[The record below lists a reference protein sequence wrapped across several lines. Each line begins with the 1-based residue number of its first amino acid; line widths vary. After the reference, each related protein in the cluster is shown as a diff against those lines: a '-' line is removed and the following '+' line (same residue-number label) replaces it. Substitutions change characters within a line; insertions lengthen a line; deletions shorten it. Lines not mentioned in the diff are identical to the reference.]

1 MDNNK
6 QVLNKE
12 AFKKVVKEI
21 VTEEIQKGNINF
33 NFLKN
38 IKK

>member
-38 IKK
+38 FKK